1 MKARVVLAVFVSS
14 LLFMQFAVFANEPLE
29 EKVTEAI
36 SARYTDNVDISAD
49 DDGNVTLEGQVNTLY
64 DKNLIFETV
73 TRVPGVK
80 TISNQLT
87 VDAPVIADN
96 VIRANILQQLEYV
109 SSIYEP
115 DKLKVSVDNGIV
127 FFDGKVN
134 FYREK
139 LMAKTVASWQ
149 QGVKGVENR
158 IKVMEPEEA
167 KSDENLKEVLTHVLE
182 DEFPIEDNVK
192 FTVNDGK
199 VTLNGTATTLWA
211 KYNIEEEFLNVIGIR
226 VVDNNLVVEPLL

>member
-1 MKARVVLAVFVSS
+1 MKARVVLAVFVASIFFVHA
-14 LLFMQFAVFANEPLE
+14 LFADEALE
-29 EKVTEAI
+29 EKVREAV
-36 SARYTDNVDISAD
+36 SVRYTDNVDISAD
-49 DDGNVTLEGQVNTLY
+49 NDGNVTLEGQVKTLY
-64 DKNLIFETV
+64 DKNMIFETV

-80 TISNQLT
+80 TISNQIA
-87 VDAPVIADN
+87 VDAPVVADN
-96 VIRANILQQLEYV
+96 VIRANVLQQLEYV

-115 DKLKVSVDNGIV
+115 EKIEVSVDNGIV

-134 FYREK
+134 FFREK

-149 QGVKGVENR
+149 HGVKGVENR
-158 IKVMEPEEA
+158 IEVMEPEEA
-167 KSDENLKEVLTHVLE
+167 KSDDNLKEVLTHVLE

-192 FTVNDGK
+192 FSVNDGK

-211 KYNIEEEFLNVIGIR
+211 KFNIEEEFLNVIGIR